1 MVTDIWNGRKP
12 EVDIPLQMQQ
22 SSQIRWQKKMGWS
35 SYGEVPKFSL
45 CSDGVLWFKSK
56 SKWQNGG
63 SAPAPGMIIF
73 SDWDYDGISDHVG
86 IVVKCE
92 GGRVYTIEGNSSDQ
106 VRQRNYTVD
115 YSSIMGYGVI
125 N

>member
-1 MVTDIWNGRKP
+1 MDMDNIKLALQSYNYGNGYLEWAKARGGYTLANAA
-12 EVDIPLQMQQ
+12 EFSDTMA
-22 SSQIRWQKKMGWS
+22 KKMGWS

-63 SAPAPGMIIF
+63 PAPAPGMIIF
-73 SDWDYDGISDHVG
+73 FRLGLRWNLRP
-86 IVVKCE
+86 C
-92 GGRVYTIEGNSSDQ
+92 
-106 VRQRNYTVD
+106 RNRRKMRRWT
-115 YSSIMGYGVI
+115 SLH

>member
-1 MVTDIWNGRKP
+1 MPLLYHAYVYLEFLILACAIYILAPQNGLI
-12 EVDIPLQMQQ
+12 DN
-22 SSQIRWQKKMGWS
+22 
-35 SYGEVPKFSL
+35 GEVPKFSL

-73 SDWDYDGISDHVG
+73 FDWDYDGISDHVG

-92 GGRVYTIEGNSSDQ
+92 GGRVYIIEGNSSDQ

-115 YSSIMGYGVI
+115 YSSIMEYGVI